1 MRIFA
6 DKAIPALESNLLR
19 ILKHDEFSLTLFSDD
34 QFETLNQDTI
44 DVLLIRSPTKINQ
57 NTLTNHKIKFIGSA
71 TAGIDHL
78 DTVFLDDLGIKWAH
92 APGCNAWSVVHYVMS
107 ALEVI
112 YQEGLGTVSNGVG
125 IIGYGNIGKRLATTL
140 ETLKIPFSIYDPYLL
155 DLKKYSLEKVFNH
168 DVITLHVPL
177 TQKGA
182 YPTFHMI
189 DSNELGVLKNKNLI
203 NTSRGGVINEAV
215 ISNEH
220 YINLVLDVWES
231 EPTVQEEY
239 FNTVFLYTP
248 HIAGYSL
255 DGKEN
260 GTKIITERLGI
271 FLGRSLDTRHFETE
285 RKFFNAEEI
294 VAFQREYHASSFPRG
309 FFSAQ
314 LNLSNQMQA
323 FKLLHQAGNSLSKI
337 RSKHLP
343 RRDFNNYSISGK
355 NLNEL
360 ELLSKLTLLPKTSM
374 KEPGC

>member
-189 DSNELGVLKNKNLI
+189 DSNELGVLKNKSLI

-239 FNTVFLYTP
+239 FNTVFL
-248 HIAGYSL
+248 
-255 DGKEN
+255 
-260 GTKIITERLGI
+260 
-271 FLGRSLDTRHFETE
+271 
-285 RKFFNAEEI
+285 
-294 VAFQREYHASSFPRG
+294 
-309 FFSAQ
+309 
-314 LNLSNQMQA
+314 
-323 FKLLHQAGNSLSKI
+323 
-337 RSKHLP
+337 
-343 RRDFNNYSISGK
+343 
-355 NLNEL
+355 
-360 ELLSKLTLLPKTSM
+360 
-374 KEPGC
+374 